1 MSIDTLGKSL
11 LASAKKKSKKQKYI
25 SYGLLGLMGVNRVIR
40 QKAIKRAEE
49 FNNSLIPIKKKLTG
63 EFNTIAKAKSDYEK
77 RENHIEGAY
86 GSFLEDERNAIL
98 NLAAKSK
105 TSIDL
110 KPEELNQLAKEN
122 LEKRGTYKTYQE
134 TVNTY
139 KPYFDMDEAEFFLQ
153 YNKLAKGGEEIKSD
167 NILDVMGRGLR
178 LTDRGKLIDAKVKL
192 SNAESVQLSL
202 PEQLYETLDIPFLQ
216 ELEKIEERKTK
227 IEDIK
232 SKEIVT
238 LYAEDGEVTALL
250 NRVTKDRQVKN
261 PKIEKPVEDS
271 WNYVNS
277 STYDDPETL
286 EKDMVD
292 NPFYIGTLTFI
303 GKDNEG
309 KDVKSNITIEQLEEQ
324 LSKTFEGQKIGS
336 FAQQQMTDWDI
347 FVRDSK
353 VIAQSKYYNH
363 VNTKG
368 STIPTEK
375 DFNQWMV
382 DAIMENAKQIEL
394 TPTTKGM
401 LGFRKGLDKATL
413 KFVKVENGQGAGQ
426 VDNTKILVNFKTFL
440 DNQEDTKNENVQNDI
455 KQFISKYPEFKKE
468 LQSYIVNTQTN
479 TLSNNIGT
487 TLVDPVET
495 IPSSLDAEENTE
507 TNNNSLL
514 SKDKTYRSYSEVM
527 ADDSLTEE
535 EKMDELSQRPRDE
548 LFSGI
553 KSIPSK
559 MKLRSLNQTK
569 ERANKFLEGKS
580 SGFYDSKFTKWKK
593 ENNITTTFK
602 TPKDEYRKYVRQF
615 LDDLENQTDLI

>member
-25 SYGLLGLMGVNRVIR
+25 GYGLLGLMGVNQVIR
-40 QKAIKRAEE
+40 QKAMKRAEE

-63 EFNTIAKAKSDYEK
+63 EFNTIAKAKADYEK

-86 GSFLEDERNAIL
+86 GSFLEDERKIIL
-98 NLAAKSK
+98 DLAAKSK

-139 KPYFDMDEAEFFLQ
+139 KPYFDVTEDEFFLQ

-178 LTDRGKLIDAKVKL
+178 LTDKGKLIDAKVKL

-216 ELEKIEERKTK
+216 ELEKIEERKVK

-238 LYAEDGEVTALL
+238 LYAEDGDVTALL

-261 PKIEKPVEDS
+261 PKIEKPVENS

-286 EKDMVD
+286 KKDMVD

-309 KDVKSNITIEQLEEQ
+309 NDVKSNITIEQLEEQ

-368 STIPTEK
+368 STVPTEK

-382 DAIMENAKQIEL
+382 NAIMENAKQIEL
-394 TPTTKGM
+394 TPTTKM
-401 LGFRKGLDKATL
+401 LGLRRGLDKATL

-426 VDNTKILVNFKTFL
+426 VNNTEILVNFKTFL
-440 DNQEDTKNENVQNDI
+440 DSQEDTKNENVQNDI
-455 KQFISKYPEFKKE
+455 KQFISKYPEFNKE
-468 LQSYIVNTQTN
+468 LLLVSVFSSASNEEGIVSTGSTSVVPI
-479 TLSNNIGT
+479 L
-487 TLVDPVET
+487 
-495 IPSSLDAEENTE
+495 LD
-507 TNNNSLL
+507 S
-514 SKDKTYRSYSEVM
+514 V
-527 ADDSLTEE
+527 
-535 EKMDELSQRPRDE
+535 
-548 LFSGI
+548 F
-553 KSIPSK
+553 
-559 MKLRSLNQTK
+559 
-569 ERANKFLEGKS
+569 
-580 SGFYDSKFTKWKK
+580 
-593 ENNITTTFK
+593 
-602 TPKDEYRKYVRQF
+602 V
-615 LDDLENQTDLI
+615 

>member
-25 SYGLLGLMGVNRVIR
+25 GYGLLGLMGVNQVIR
-40 QKAIKRAEE
+40 QKAMKRAEE

-63 EFNTIAKAKSDYEK
+63 EFNTIAKAKADYEK

-86 GSFLEDERNAIL
+86 GSFLEDERKIIL
-98 NLAAKSK
+98 DLAAKSK

-139 KPYFDMDEAEFFLQ
+139 KPYFDVTEDEFFLQ

-216 ELEKIEERKTK
+216 ELEKIEERKVK

-238 LYAEDGEVTALL
+238 LYAEDGDVTALL

-261 PKIEKPVEDS
+261 PKIEKPVENS

-309 KDVKSNITIEQLEEQ
+309 NDVKSNITIEQLEEQ

-368 STIPTEK
+368 STVPTEK

-394 TPTTKGM
+394 TPTTKGVF
-401 LGFRKGLDKATL
+401 GRRRGLDKATL

-426 VDNTKILVNFKTFL
+426 VDNTEILVNFKTFL

-479 TLSNNIGT
+479 TLSNNVGT

-535 EKMDELSQRPRDE
+535 EKIDELSQRPRDE
-548 LFSGI
+548 LFAGI

-569 ERANKFLEGKS
+569 ERAKKFLEGKS